1 MIVRAWARLPN
12 QSTSKRSSR
21 KRPLK
26 LSMWAFW
33 VGFPG
38 SMKGDAMRIRPDI
51 QDLSGK
57 LWTIVDR
64 DLLGR
69 AIVGHQLIERGLPVV
84 HRRNDFFVM

>member
-1 MIVRAWARLPN
+1 
-12 QSTSKRSSR
+12 
-21 KRPLK
+21 
-26 LSMWAFW
+26 
-33 VGFPG
+33 
-38 SMKGDAMRIRPDI
+38 MKGDAMLIRPDI

-84 HRRNDFFVM
+84 HRHNDFFVM